1 MGPTRL
7 SLFLLLVLWCYITLP
22 PPKKKSL
29 PRLRSFFPVSSYR
42 SFNSFRCYHQVLLHQ
57 ISTMLPS
64 KVMPIHI
71 SLAVHNELSFI
82 LILLLRT
89 VTFANLLNIMYFTR
103 IKICITN
110 RVIRFYVNQPCFPF
124 CEKCVYGTS
133 NIFPLNYLSF
143 SY

>member
-22 PPKKKSL
+22 PPKKEKSL

-42 SFNSFRCYHQVLLHQ
+42 SFRCYHQVLLHQ
-57 ISTMLPS
+57 MSTMLPS

-89 VTFANLLNIMYFTR
+89 VTFATLLNIMYFTR

-124 CEKCVYGTS
+124 SEKCVYGTS